1 MILIKRYSNRKLYD
15 TNQKKYIALSDVQQ
29 MIQSGQEIQVINND
43 TGDDITSQ
51 TLVEIIAGVEKN
63 LNGFLPKQLLMSL
76 IRMGQDRVTSMQHNI
91 LDEYIRAFLNE
102 ANIPSRVD
110 IDLLQEQLNQLT
122 EQLDS
127 LLKPSNNDIE

>member
-1 MILIKRYSNRKLYD
+1 
-15 TNQKKYIALSDVQQ
+15 
-29 MIQSGQEIQVINND
+29 
-43 TGDDITSQ
+43 
-51 TLVEIIAGVEKN
+51 
-63 LNGFLPKQLLMSL
+63 
-76 IRMGQDRVTSMQHNI
+76 MQHNI